1 MDREAFFAVLDQL
14 TLPQIE
20 ARLPLWDAEQLKF
33 AEEYLDRNGVKYTQM
48 EQDTRPNT
56 EFCVSRHG
64 NQILQDGDDCPH
76 HRNWS
81 HAGSHRIWLNC
92 ARSPASPLVYA
103 PI

>member
-1 MDREAFFAVLDQL
+1 MDREAFIAVLDQL

-56 EFCVSRHG
+56 ESASAVTATKSYKMATIALIIAIG
-64 NQILQDGDDCPH
+64 AMLAAIASGLIALEALQ
-76 HRNWS
+76 
-81 HAGSHRIWLNC
+81 
-92 ARSPASPLVYA
+92 AR
-103 PI
+103 

>member
-56 EFCVSRHG
+56 ESASAVTAKSYKMATIALIIAIG
-64 NQILQDGDDCPH
+64 AMLAAIASGLIALEALQ
-76 HRNWS
+76 
-81 HAGSHRIWLNC
+81 
-92 ARSPASPLVYA
+92 AR
-103 PI
+103 

>member
-56 EFCVSRHG
+56 ESASAVTATKSYKMATIALIIAIG
-64 NQILQDGDDCPH
+64 AMLAAIASGLIALEALQ
-76 HRNWS
+76 
-81 HAGSHRIWLNC
+81 
-92 ARSPASPLVYA
+92 AR
-103 PI
+103 